1 MKIHTNQ
8 KEGDC
13 VDNSKKVVR
22 NIMICVVLTALVMGI
37 MYYYYETQDKSMSR
51 QGTLIVANDMGWTDL
66 WQQ

>member
-1 MKIHTNQ
+1 M
-8 KEGDC
+8 
-13 VDNSKKVVR
+13 DNSKKVVR